1 MSWSFEEAV
10 EDKMWRA
17 REKGFWRQRCVRR
30 NMESRVSWFVY

>member
-17 REKGFWRQRCVRR
+17 RRKVFGGRDV
-30 NMESRVSWFVY
+30 